1 MTYLLHLFILVGI
14 YAILSMSLNLISGY
28 TGLLSIAHAGFYGI
42 GAYVAAL
49 MALHAHTNF
58 LLNIACGIVAAGLL
72 SLVVAVPSLRLRG
85 DYFVIATFAFQIIA
99 FSIMNN
105 WVSVTAGPFGLPGIP
120 RPEILGFTFVTHI
133 HFLVLV
139 GAFAVLALF
148 FLNRIVHSPYGRVL
162 RAIRE
167 DEVFTQ
173 SLGKNVTYFKISVFV
188 TGAAIASIG
197 GALYA
202 HYITFIDPTSFTIN
216 ESIFILAIVI
226 IGGSGNLVGSI
237 VGALVLV
244 MVPEFFRFIGMPS
257 AIAANMRQIFYGGL
271 LVLFMMFM
279 PEGFLGE
286 YTFKKGER

>member
-1 MTYLLHLFILVGI
+1 MTYLLHIFILIGI
-14 YAILSMSLNLISGY
+14 YVIVAQSLNLISGY

-49 MALHAHTNF
+49 MVLHFHTNF
-58 LLNIACGIVAAGLL
+58 LLNMACAAVLAGLL
-72 SLVVAVPSLRLRG
+72 GFVVAIPSLRLHG

-105 WVSVTAGPFGLPGIP
+105 WVSVTAGPLGLPGIP
-120 RPEILGFTFVTHI
+120 RPEILGFTFTTHV
-133 HFLVLV
+133 HFLALV
-139 GAFAVLALF
+139 GFFAVLTFL
-148 FLNRIVHSPYGRVL
+148 FLNRLVRSPYGRVL

-167 DEVFTQ
+167 DEVFSQ
-173 SLGKNVTYFKISVFV
+173 SLGKNVTHFKVSVFII
-188 TGAAIASIG
+188 GAAIASIG

-226 IGGSGNLVGSI
+226 IGGSGNLIGSI
-237 VGALVLV
+237 VGATVLI
-244 MVPEFFRFIGMPS
+244 MVPEFLRFVGMPS
-257 AIAANMRQIFYGGL
+257 SVAANMRQILYGGL

-279 PEGFLGE
+279 PEGFVGE
-286 YTFKKGER
+286 YAFKKGER

>member
-1 MTYLLHLFILVGI
+1 MTYLLHIFILIGI
-14 YAILSMSLNLISGY
+14 YVIVSQSLNLISGY

-49 MALHAHTNF
+49 MALHWQTNF
-58 LLNIACGIVAAGLL
+58 LLNMACAAGLAGL
-72 SLVVAVPSLRLRG
+72 LGLVVAVPSLRLRG

-99 FSIMNN
+99 FSVMNN
-105 WVSVTAGPFGLPGIP
+105 WGSVTAGPLGLPGIP
-120 RPEILGFTFVTHI
+120 RPEILGFTFTTHV
-133 HFLVLV
+133 HFLILV
-139 GAFAVLALF
+139 GIFAILAFL
-148 FLNRIVHSPYGRVL
+148 FLNRLVHSPYGRVL

-167 DEVFTQ
+167 DEVFPQ
-173 SLGKNVTYFKISVFV
+173 SLGKNVTHFKVSVFV
-188 TGAAIASIG
+188 IGAAIASIG

-237 VGALVLV
+237 VGATVLI
-244 MVPEFFRFIGMPS
+244 MVPEFLRFVGMPS
-257 AIAANMRQIFYGGL
+257 SIAANMRQILYGGL

-279 PEGFLGE
+279 PEGFVGE
-286 YTFKKGER
+286 YAFKKGER